1 MKKTRKIGEYRH
13 SSTHFR
19 AMVGA
24 GRHDGAYSCMHRK
37 QAGKYDVLRLRR
49 APSRLRLVSFFD
61 F

>member
-1 MKKTRKIGEYRH
+1 MQKTRKIGEYRH
-13 SSTHFR
+13 SSAQFR

-24 GRHDGAYSCMHRK
+24 GRHNEAYSRMDRK
-37 QAGKYDVLRLRR
+37 QAGEYDVLRLRR